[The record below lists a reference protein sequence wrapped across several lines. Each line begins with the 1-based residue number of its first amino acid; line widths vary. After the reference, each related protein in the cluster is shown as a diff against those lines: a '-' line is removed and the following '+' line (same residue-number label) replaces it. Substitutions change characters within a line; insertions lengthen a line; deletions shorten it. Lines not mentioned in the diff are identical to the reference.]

1 MELNKIYNMDCVEGM
16 KNIADDY
23 IAVCI
28 TDPPYNYE
36 FIGHKWDAEEVKRR
50 TERVKELSSTVVK
63 NIPYGSGLA
72 GGTRNKRWYERNR
85 QNIIDYSKWIEEW
98 GTELYRIMKPGGLVF
113 VFNSTRTIAQVQV
126 ALENVG
132 FYARD
137 IMVWRRNSGIPKGLN
152 VAPGGLV
159 FVFNSTRTIAQVQ
172 VALENV
178 GFYARDIMVWR
189 RNSGIP
195 KGLNVAKKLEK
206 MGKDDLKKWE
216 GWHSCLR
223 NEWEAICI
231 VQKPIVNNYIETL
244 EKYHVGLF
252 KAKNEEGFKSNI
264 IEDIKRDKKDDF
276 NIHATVKPK
285 DLIKQ
290 LIELSVPDYDDNIVL
305 DPFMGSGTTAV
316 VAKEMDIKYIGF
328 EVCEEYVEIAN
339 KRIKESLHKEVE

>member
-1 MELNKIYNMDCVEGM
+1 MKKEYVEYILIGDLEMEFINKIICNDCIEGM
-16 KNIADDY
+16 KEIPDNY
-23 IAVCI
+23 IASCI

-36 FIGHKWDAEEVKRR
+36 FIGHKWDSEEIKRR
-50 TERVKELSSTVVK
+50 TERVKESSSTLVK

-72 GGTRNKRWYERNR
+72 GGVRNKRWYEKNR
-85 QNIIDYSKWIEEW
+85 QNIVDYSKWIEEW

-152 VAPGGLV
+152 VA
-159 FVFNSTRTIAQVQ
+159 
-172 VALENV
+172 
-178 GFYARDIMVWR
+178 
-189 RNSGIP
+189 
-195 KGLNVAKKLEK
+195 KKLEK
-206 MGKDDLKKWE
+206 MGKDDWQKWE

-223 NEWEAICI
+223 NEWEAICV
-231 VQKPIVNNYIETL
+231 VQKPLINNYIETL
-244 EKYHVGLF
+244 EKYNVGLF

-264 IEDIKRDKKDDF
+264 IENIKRDKKDDF

-316 VAKEMDIKYIGF
+316 VAKEMGIKYIGF

-339 KRIKESLHKEVE
+339 KRLNNLN

>member
-1 MELNKIYNMDCVEGM
+1 MEVNKIYNMDCIEGM
-16 KNIADDY
+16 KEIPDNY
-23 IAVCI
+23 IASCI

-36 FIGHKWDAEEVKRR
+36 FIGHKWDSEEVKRR
-50 TERVKELSSTVVK
+50 TERVKESSSTLVK

-72 GGTRNKRWYERNR
+72 GGVRNKRWYEKNR
-85 QNIIDYSKWIEEW
+85 QNIVDYSKWIEEW

-152 VAPGGLV
+152 VA
-159 FVFNSTRTIAQVQ
+159 
-172 VALENV
+172 
-178 GFYARDIMVWR
+178 
-189 RNSGIP
+189 
-195 KGLNVAKKLEK
+195 KKLEK
-206 MGKDDLKKWE
+206 MGKDDWQKWE

-223 NEWEAICI
+223 NEWEAICV
-231 VQKPIVNNYIETL
+231 VQKPLINNYIETL
-244 EKYHVGLF
+244 EKYNVGLF

-264 IEDIKRDKKDDF
+264 IENIKRDVKDSF

-305 DPFMGSGTTAV
+305 DCFMGSGTTAV
-316 VAKEMDIKYIGF
+316 VAKEMGIKYIGF
-328 EVCEEYVEIAN
+328 ETCEEYVNIAN
-339 KRIKESLHKEVE
+339 QRLKEFDNKLVF